1 MLKWI
6 KIYVSFDV
14 DSLDAELVSN
24 GSGATV
30 SNGFLVEEISMLL
43 HVLYS
48 SQKMIA
54 LEVSEINP
62 LLDHKGNSMAE
73 EVFSIISQL
82 FEL

>member
-1 MLKWI
+1 MK
-6 KIYVSFDV
+6 
-14 DSLDAELVSN
+14 
-24 GSGATV
+24 
-30 SNGFLVEEISMLL
+30 EISMLL

-62 LLDHKGNSMAE
+62 LLDHKGNDMAE
-73 EVFSIISQL
+73 EVFLIISQL